1 LFSEKSHSE
10 IRRDAGMKNAAKKWR
25 LQMIGAAAVLLGII
39 VLATYLLTPANAE
52 QRTNVQSPSANKA
65 QLANSEVYTAYI
77 EGIRVEDGKLMLTV
91 DKIGWYQGEEANTV
105 FKQRNPDAGIDEAP
119 DGYYIVNDNKEQE
132 QIEVKTDAK
141 VLMQLYDYDG
151 TMQGA
156 EIQWNEPVSLSKFE
170 SLYGDK
176 RIVDLS
182 VFPYHLTIQDG
193 KVIQIVQQYIP

>member
-1 LFSEKSHSE
+1 
-10 IRRDAGMKNAAKKWR
+10 MKNAAKKWR
-25 LQMIGAAAVLLGII
+25 LQMIGAAAALVGII
-39 VLATYLLTPANAE
+39 VLATYLLPPANAE
-52 QRTNVQSPSANKA
+52 ERMNVQSPSANKA

-77 EGIRVEDGKLMLTV
+77 EGMRVEDGKLMLSV

-132 QIEVKTDAK
+132 QVEVKADAK
-141 VLMQLYDYDG
+141 VLMQLYDHDG

-156 EIQWNEPVSLSKFE
+156 EIKWNEPVSLSKFE
-170 SLYGDK
+170 ALYGDT
-176 RIVDLS
+176 RIMDLS

>member
-1 LFSEKSHSE
+1 
-10 IRRDAGMKNAAKKWR
+10 MKNAAKKWR

-182 VFPYHLTIQDG
+182 VFRIISPFRMVKLFKLYSSTFRKHA
-193 KVIQIVQQYIP
+193 